1 MTCATDNGRILCV
14 MIYNIAAHMKKEGIF
29 FFVET
34 AQATC
39 VFFILPSSSVQF
51 VKQPEWMIDN
61 TVLWVIE
68 EVFAVYFRFECRIVV
83 NGGTIE
89 VLLNLMYRLQ
99 VDYMN
104 SY

>member
-1 MTCATDNGRILCV
+1 MCFLLV
-14 MIYNIAAHMKKEGIF
+14 F
-29 FFVET
+29 FFN
-34 AQATC
+34 
-39 VFFILPSSSVQF
+39 LPSSSVQF

-61 TVLWVIE
+61 TVLWAIE

-89 VLLNLMYRLQ
+89 VLLNLMCRLQ
-99 VDYMN
+99 VDFMN

>member
-1 MTCATDNGRILCV
+1 MCFLL
-14 MIYNIAAHMKKEGIF
+14 
-29 FFVET
+29 
-34 AQATC
+34 
-39 VFFILPSSSVQF
+39 VFFSFCQAPQF
-51 VKQPEWMIDN
+51 SLLVSRSGWIDN
-61 TVLWVIE
+61 TVLWAIE
-68 EVFAVYFRFECRIVV
+68 EIFAVCFRFECRIVV

>member
-1 MTCATDNGRILCV
+1 
-14 MIYNIAAHMKKEGIF
+14 MKKEGIF

-61 TVLWVIE
+61 TVLWAIE

-99 VDYMN
+99 VDIMN